1 MPQRHRTE
9 LDELDA
15 PCWPASARFVFARDA
30 RLFTRPRTVVARLEA
45 RRRVLPLAPSQLLH
59 PPVPVDGVVRLGQL
73 RVSEFLPDGRE
84 VCRAVLQA
92 GAWFRTQ
99 AWAEAG
105 QAEAGQAEA
114 GESATGPETADLADI
129 VLMALAEAEVWLLPP
144 GLLAELT

>member
-15 PCWPASARFVFARDA
+15 PSWPASARFVFARDA
-30 RLFTRPRTVVARLEA
+30 RLFTRPPAVIARLEA

-59 PPVPVDGVVRLGQL
+59 PPVPADGVVRLGQL

-99 AWAEAG
+99 AWAK
-105 QAEAGQAEA
+105 A
-114 GESATGPETADLADI
+114 GEAKAGEAAAGPETADLADI
-129 VLMALAEAEVWLLPP
+129 VLMALAEAEVWLLPA
-144 GLLAELT
+144 GLLEELT

>member
-30 RLFTRPRTVVARLEA
+30 RLFTRPRTVIARLEA

-105 QAEAGQAEA
+105 ETEA
-114 GESATGPETADLADI
+114 GEAATGPETADLADI
-129 VLMALAEAEVWLLPP
+129 VLMAMAEAEVWLLPS
-144 GLLAELT
+144 GLLAELM